1 MCTAAYAGG
10 MSASPDGMIP
20 RTPPR
25 LDHVDYSGEG
35 LAEGEVPAAPL
46 DLISSWIDVARARQV
61 ERGDVP
67 EPLSIAVATVD
78 AEGRPD
84 VRTVLMR
91 FLDARGPGFVTSLES
106 TKSQQLQAVPAM
118 AATLT
123 WPAMFRAIRFRGRA
137 EPVGEVEIDAYFAER
152 PRGSQLSAWVSHQSQ
167 PIDGRES
174 LERAWAEVEARYEGR
189 DVPRP
194 DFWGGWRIVCDEVEA
209 WAGRSNRLHDRFR
222 WTRVGTGGLDE
233 PGAWSVERLQP

>member
-1 MCTAAYAGG
+1 

-35 LAEGEVPAAPL
+35 LDEGEVPDAPFGL
-46 DLISSWIDVARARQV
+46 VTSWVDMARARQ
-61 ERGDVP
+61 G
-67 EPLSIAVATVD
+67 VD

-106 TKSQQLQAVPAM
+106 AKSRQLQEVPAL

-137 EPVGEVEIDAYFAER
+137 ERVGEAEIDRYFAER
-152 PRGSQLSAWVSHQSQ
+152 PRGSQLSAWVSRQSR
-167 PIDGRES
+167 PIEGREP
-174 LERAWAEVEARYEGR
+174 LEAAWAEVEARYEGR

-222 WTRVGTGGLDE
+222 WTRVGEGGLDVA
-233 PGAWSVERLQP
+233 GAWRVERLQP

>member
-1 MCTAAYAGG
+1 MHAPYADP
-10 MSASPDGMIP
+10 MSASPDGIIP

-35 LAEGEVPAAPL
+35 LTEGEVPAAPFEL
-46 DLISSWIDVARARQV
+46 VSSWIDVARARQV
-61 ERGDVP
+61 DRGDVP

-78 AEGRPD
+78 AAGRPD

-106 TKSQQLQAVPAM
+106 TKSQQLQAVPAL

-137 EPVGEVEIDAYFAER
+137 ELVGEAEIDAYFAER
-152 PRGSQLSAWVSHQSQ
+152 PRGSQLSAWVSHQSR
-167 PIDGRES
+167 PIDGREP
-174 LERAWAEVEARYEGR
+174 LERAWAEVEARYEGQ

-194 DFWGGWRIVCDEVEA
+194 EFWGGWRIVCDEVEA
-209 WAGRSNRLHDRFR
+209 WAGRNNRLHDRFR
-222 WTRVGTGGLDE
+222 WTRVGDGGLDE
-233 PGAWSVERLQP
+233 PTAWRVERLQP

>member
-1 MCTAAYAGG
+1 
-10 MSASPDGMIP
+10 MSVSPDGIIP

-25 LDHVDYSGEG
+25 PDHVDYAGEG
-35 LAEGEVPAAPL
+35 LDEGEVPGAPFG
-46 DLISSWIDVARARQV
+46 LISSWVDTARARQV

-67 EPLSIAVATVD
+67 EPLSFAVATVD
-78 AEGRPD
+78 AQGRPD

-91 FLDARGPGFVTSLES
+91 FLDPVGPGFVTSLES
-106 TKSQQLQAVPAM
+106 VKSRQLEATPFV

-137 EPVGEVEIDAYFAER
+137 ERIDDAQLDTYFADR

-167 PIDGRES
+167 PVEGREP
-174 LERAWAEVEARYEGR
+174 LEHAWAEVEARFEGR

-194 DFWGGWRIVCDEVEA
+194 DDFGGWRIACDEVEA

-222 WTRVGTGGLDE
+222 WTRIADGGLDQQD
-233 PGAWSVERLQP
+233 AWRVERLQP

>member
-1 MCTAAYAGG
+1 
-10 MSASPDGMIP
+10 MSASPDGIIP

-25 LDHVDYSGEG
+25 PDHVDYAGEG
-35 LAEGEVPAAPL
+35 LDEGEVPGAPFG
-46 DLISSWIDVARARQV
+46 LISSWVDTARARQV

-67 EPLSIAVATVD
+67 EPLSFAVATVD
-78 AEGRPD
+78 AQGRPD

-91 FLDARGPGFVTSLES
+91 FLDPVGPGFVTSLES
-106 TKSQQLQAVPAM
+106 VKSRQLEATPFV

-137 EPVGEVEIDAYFAER
+137 ERIDPAQLDTYFADR

-167 PIDGRES
+167 PVGGRAP
-174 LERAWAEVEARYEGR
+174 LEQAWAEVEARYEGQ

-194 DFWGGWRIVCDEVEA
+194 DDFGGWRIACDEVEA

-222 WTRVGTGGLDE
+222 WTRGADGGLDD
-233 PGAWSVERLQP
+233 PAAWRVERLQP

>member
-1 MCTAAYAGG
+1 
-10 MSASPDGMIP
+10 MSASPDGIIP

-25 LDHVDYSGEG
+25 DHVEYSGEG
-35 LAEGEVPAAPL
+35 LGEGEVPAAPFG
-46 DLISSWIDVARARQV
+46 LISSWIDTARARQV
-61 ERGDVP
+61 DRGDVP
-67 EPLSIAVATVD
+67 EPLAIAVATVD
-78 AEGRPD
+78 AEGLPD

-106 TKSQQLQAVPAM
+106 TKSQQLQALPAL

-137 EPVGEVEIDAYFAER
+137 ERVGDTEIDAYFAER

-167 PIDGRES
+167 PIEGREL
-174 LERAWAEVEARYEGR
+174 LERAWADVEARYEGQ

-222 WTRVGTGGLDE
+222 WTRVADGGLDE
-233 PGAWSVERLQP
+233 ASAWRIERLQP

>member
-1 MCTAAYAGG
+1 
-10 MSASPDGMIP
+10 MSASPDGIIP

-25 LDHVDYSGEG
+25 PDHVDYAGEG
-35 LAEGEVPAAPL
+35 LDEGEVPGAPFG
-46 DLISSWIDVARARQV
+46 LISSWVDTARARQV

-67 EPLSIAVATVD
+67 EPLSFAVATVD
-78 AEGRPD
+78 AQGRPD

-91 FLDARGPGFVTSLES
+91 FLDPVGPGFVTSLES
-106 TKSQQLQAVPAM
+106 VKSQQLEATPFV

-137 EPVGEVEIDAYFAER
+137 ERIDPAQLDTYFADR

-167 PIDGRES
+167 PVGGRAP
-174 LERAWAEVEARYEGR
+174 LEQAWAEVEARYEGQ

-194 DFWGGWRIVCDEVEA
+194 DDFGGWRIACDEVEA

-222 WTRVGTGGLDE
+222 WTRGADGGLDD
-233 PGAWSVERLQP
+233 PAAWRVERLQP

>member
-1 MCTAAYAGG
+1 MCTAVYAGG

-61 ERGDVP
+61 QRGDVP

-123 WPAMFRAIRFRGRA
+123 WPAMFRAVRFRGQA
-137 EPVGEVEIDAYFAER
+137 ELVAEAEIDRYFAER

-167 PIDGRES
+167 PIEGREP
-174 LERAWAEVEARYEGR
+174 LERAWAEVEERFAGQ

-222 WTRVGTGGLDE
+222 WTRIADGGLDVA
-233 PGAWSVERLQP
+233 GAWQVERLQP

>member
-1 MCTAAYAGG
+1 
-10 MSASPDGMIP
+10 MSATPEGIIP
-20 RTPPR
+20 RTPPH

-35 LAEGEVPAAPL
+35 LTEGEVPAAPFA
-46 DLISSWIDVARARQV
+46 LISSWVDVARARQV

-78 AEGRPD
+78 ADGRPD

-106 TKSQQLQAVPAM
+106 TKSQQLQAVPAL

-137 EPVGEVEIDAYFAER
+137 ELIGEAEIDAYFAER
-152 PRGSQLSAWVSHQSQ
+152 PRGSQLSAWVSHQSR
-167 PIDGRES
+167 PIDGREP
-174 LERAWAEVEARYEGR
+174 LERAWAEVESRYEGQ

-194 DFWGGWRIVCDEVEA
+194 EFWGGWRIVCDEVEA

-222 WTRVGTGGLDE
+222 WTRVADGGLDD
-233 PGAWSVERLQP
+233 PKAWSVQRLQP

>member
-1 MCTAAYAGG
+1 
-10 MSASPDGMIP
+10 MSASPDGIIP

-25 LDHVDYSGEG
+25 PDHVDYAGEG
-35 LAEGEVPAAPL
+35 LDEGEVPGVPFA
-46 DLISSWIDVARARQV
+46 LISSWVDTARARQV

-67 EPLSIAVATVD
+67 EPLSFAVATVD
-78 AEGRPD
+78 ADGRPD

-91 FLDARGPGFVTSLES
+91 FLDPVGPGFVTSLES
-106 TKSQQLQAVPAM
+106 AKSRQLEATPFV

-137 EPVGEVEIDAYFAER
+137 ERIDPEQLDTYFAGR

-167 PIDGRES
+167 PVEGREP
-174 LERAWAEVEARYEGR
+174 LEHAWAGVEARFEGQ

-194 DFWGGWRIVCDEVEA
+194 ADWGGWRIAVDELEA
-209 WAGRSNRLHDRFR
+209 WAGRSDRLHDRFR
-222 WTRVGTGGLDE
+222 WTRVGEGGLDVA
-233 PGAWSVERLQP
+233 GAWRVQRLQP

>member
-1 MCTAAYAGG
+1 
-10 MSASPDGMIP
+10 MSASPDGIIP

-25 LDHVDYSGEG
+25 PDHVDYAGEG
-35 LAEGEVPAAPL
+35 LDEGEVPGAPFG
-46 DLISSWIDVARARQV
+46 LISSWVDTARARQV

-67 EPLSIAVATVD
+67 EPLSFAVATVD
-78 AEGRPD
+78 AQGRPD

-91 FLDARGPGFVTSLES
+91 FFDPVGPGFVTSLES
-106 TKSQQLQAVPAM
+106 AKSRQLEATPFV

-137 EPVGEVEIDAYFAER
+137 ERIDDAQLDTYFADR

-167 PIDGRES
+167 PVEGRAP
-174 LERAWAEVEARYEGR
+174 LEQAWAEVEARYEGQ

-194 DFWGGWRIVCDEVEA
+194 DDFGGWRIACDEVEA

-222 WTRVGTGGLDE
+222 WTRVADGGLDQQD
-233 PGAWSVERLQP
+233 AWRVERLQP